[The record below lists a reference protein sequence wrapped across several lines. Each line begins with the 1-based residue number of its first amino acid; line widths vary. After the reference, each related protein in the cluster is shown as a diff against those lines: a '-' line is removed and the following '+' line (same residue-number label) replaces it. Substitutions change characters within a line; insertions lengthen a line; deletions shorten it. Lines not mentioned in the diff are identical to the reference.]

1 MLQHDLVSCELDTS
15 KGRHFSLRY
24 LVKQRYWIHV
34 FFGIF
39 TYIYHTNQPLHV
51 GIIFPWSE
59 KKHGHQRNSFFW
71 DIPTI
76 PSVSFSWSLDSVYT
90 DMKGETWPH
99 SRGNGLVHVPYMD
112 PMGRQRTIE
121 ITNLQSLTLQVAVH
135 SLPPH
140 PTQNRL
146 SLDSQPKTL
155 KGNFTP
161 KLSKTHLLYLFDFS
175 PLK

>member
-1 MLQHDLVSCELDTS
+1 MSCELDTS
-15 KGRHFSLRY
+15 KGRSFSLMY
-24 LVKQRYWIHV
+24 LVKQ
-34 FFGIF
+34 GIGF
-39 TYIYHTNQPLHV
+39 TCSWYIYLHLPYKSTIACRYI
-51 GIIFPWSE
+51 IIFPWSE
-59 KKHGHQRNSFFW
+59 KKTWSPKEYVFF